1 MQKIYV
7 KVTTYKKTP
16 LKKRCCIGK
25 IFCVLNN
32 CVYLCCVIEREIKE
46 RESNTELMPEMPI
59 ILIEK
64 YKFRESRKK
73 QLKKVICCF
82 EIKAVI
88 YPF

>member
-1 MQKIYV
+1 
-7 KVTTYKKTP
+7 
-16 LKKRCCIGK
+16 
-25 IFCVLNN
+25 
-32 CVYLCCVIEREIKE
+32 VIEREIKE
-46 RESNTELMPEMPI
+46 REGNTELMPKMPI

-64 YKFRESRKK
+64 YKFRESRKN

>member
-1 MQKIYV
+1 M
-7 KVTTYKKTP
+7 
-16 LKKRCCIGK
+16 
-25 IFCVLNN
+25 LNN

-46 RESNTELMPEMPI
+46 IEGNTELMPKMPI

-64 YKFRESRKK
+64 YKFRESRKN

>member
-1 MQKIYV
+1 
-7 KVTTYKKTP
+7 
-16 LKKRCCIGK
+16 
-25 IFCVLNN
+25 
-32 CVYLCCVIEREIKE
+32 VIEREIKE

-73 QLKKVICCF
+73 QLKEVICCF